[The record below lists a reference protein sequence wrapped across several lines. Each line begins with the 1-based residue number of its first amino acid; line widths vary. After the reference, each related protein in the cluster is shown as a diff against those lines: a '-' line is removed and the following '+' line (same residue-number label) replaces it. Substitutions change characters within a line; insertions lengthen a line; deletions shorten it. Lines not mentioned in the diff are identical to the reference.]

1 MLKKSIGIAL
11 LCIAGQSYSA
21 DIIVTT
27 TEDIE
32 KDDKECSLREAVEY
46 VNRGLAKSGFMGC
59 GGENSSSTIIL
70 KEKNTYVLNQHIAIK
85 KSLTIRAVAESDGE
99 FSTDEKALGLHNA
112 HIQMKGTDNL
122 FRINSTDTLV
132 QLNLKE
138 LDLEGCGKTSCA
150 EQGGLIYNKG
160 QLILE
165 YNRLFNAAANLGGAI
180 YNAGKFGQNL
190 TSRAQIKNS
199 LIENNKAQRGGILYS
214 ELPAFLIYQSV
225 LKNNQTLDN
234 SATNIYSAG
243 QFADSSKDQGIS
255 GEVLSSTILKNKGV
269 FINVLDGMGL
279 NNLTIVDNEN
289 TALNIH
295 APYGRAYVANSIIL
309 RNGTQDCQIIT
320 GDKSVSQN
328 NLLTASCGVGD
339 AVAPNQFWNGTRLF
353 AESSDKSEGIC
364 QTLQENNNAILCPY
378 SVPKGQFLGYMR
390 PRILLNYILVSESPI
405 VNRGTGLSLANPT
418 VACEAAD
425 QRGINRL
432 MDNLF
437 CDRGAV
443 EITIPISGSLVGQDL
458 LKGEIAKFSIESY
471 LGDSDLI
478 PKEQCNAIVGQN
490 PTGEPWQDGCLKVV
504 QTKTASKGKTIIDI
518 HGNVV
523 YTPDS
528 TWHGADIF
536 ELQVV
541 TSSTRFNK
549 SKPYLTITTQIV
561 QGPKNEMEDKAVKT
575 SGGSWGGGGLLILL
589 GLIGLRRGLKD

>member
-11 LCIAGQSYSA
+11 LCIAGQAYSA

-32 KDDKECSLREAVEY
+32 KDDKECSLREAIEY
-46 VNRGLAKSGFMGC
+46 VNRGLAKAGFMGC

-70 KEKNTYVLNQHIAIK
+70 KEKNTYVLNKHIAIK
-85 KSLTIRAVAESDGE
+85 KSLTIRALAEVDGE
-99 FSTDEKALGLHNA
+99 FSTEEKALGLHNA

-122 FRINSTDTLV
+122 FRVNSTDTLI

-138 LDLEGCGKTSCA
+138 LDLEGCGKASCT

-165 YNRLFNAAANLGGAI
+165 YSRLFNAAANLGGAI
-180 YNAGKFGQNL
+180 YNAGKFGRNL
-190 TSRAQIKNS
+190 TSRVEIKNS
-199 LIENNKAQRGGILYS
+199 LIENNKAQRGAILYS
-214 ELPAFLIYQSV
+214 ELPAFLISQSV

-234 SATNIYSAG
+234 SATNIFSAG
-243 QFADSSKDQGIS
+243 QFANTSKEQSIS
-255 GEVLSSTILKNKGV
+255 GEVLSSTILKNKGIL
-269 FINVLDGMGL
+269 INVMDGMGL
-279 NNLTIVDNEN
+279 NNLTMVDNED
-289 TALNIH
+289 TALRIH
-295 APYGRAYVANSIIL
+295 APNGRAYVANSIIL
-309 RNGTQDCQIIT
+309 RNGTQDCQIIN
-320 GDKSVSQN
+320 GDKALLQN
-328 NLLTASCGVGD
+328 NLLSSSCGLGD
-339 AVAPNQFWNGTRLF
+339 AVAPNQFWNDRQLF
-353 AESSDKSEGIC
+353 AESSDKSEGMC
-364 QTLQENNNAILCPY
+364 QTLNENSTAILCPY

-390 PRILLNYILVSESPI
+390 PRILLNYILVNESPI
-405 VNRGTGLSLANPT
+405 VNRGTVLNLANPT

-437 CDRGAV
+437 CDRGAI
-443 EITIPISGSLVGQDL
+443 EITIPTSGSLVGQDL
-458 LKGEIAKFSIESY
+458 LKGEIAKFSIEPY

-478 PKEQCNAIVGQN
+478 PKQYCNAIVGQN
-490 PTGEPWQDGCLKVV
+490 PDDQSWQDGCLKIIPTTTV
-504 QTKTASKGKTIIDI
+504 AKGKTVIDI

-536 ELQVV
+536 EMQVV

-549 SKPYLTITTQIV
+549 SKPYLTITTQVV
-561 QGPKNEMEDKAVKT
+561 QAPKNEMEDKAVKT

-589 GLIGLRRGLKD
+589 GLMGLRRKLKD